1 VNVVRHTRLSRLRRC
16 RDTTESGERRGRVGG
31 AGRRRKGEHEETGR
45 RPNDMTLSA
54 RNRSKKAERAEAKTA
69 TPVRIVHTHH
79 AIIQSTCMHAC
90 RDGEWILATSYWLL
104 AGRPEEIIS
113 CDPACFCSS
122 NPSVESLFR
131 SDSWFLDVSPFPWA
145 ANNVQRTCL

>member
-1 VNVVRHTRLSRLRRC
+1 M
-16 RDTTESGERRGRVGG
+16 GG

-54 RNRSKKAERAEAKTA
+54 RNRSKTAERAEANTA

-90 RDGEWILATSYWLL
+90 MHAGMGNGYWLL
-104 AGRPEEIIS
+104 ATGYWLGDQKR
-113 CDPACFCSS
+113 
-122 NPSVESLFR
+122 
-131 SDSWFLDVSPFPWA
+131 
-145 ANNVQRTCL
+145 